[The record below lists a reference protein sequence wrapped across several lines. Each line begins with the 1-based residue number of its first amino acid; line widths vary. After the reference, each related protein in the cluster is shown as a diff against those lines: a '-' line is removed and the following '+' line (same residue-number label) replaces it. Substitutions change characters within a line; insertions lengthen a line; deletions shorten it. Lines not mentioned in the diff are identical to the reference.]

1 MNVSLPR
8 AALCLA
14 ALTASLGG
22 CRAVEDTARAAQ
34 AIAGGVAD
42 TTHTNVMGIAIVRNG
57 GFGTCTG
64 SLITPTLVLTARH
77 CVSPVTEGGV
87 LCTPAVVNGVRR
99 TETLSAEPYA
109 PVSFYVTPDAVIS
122 PRSRFTAV
130 AEVLTPP
137 DTTGAPLCGND
148 IALLRLARPVTDL
161 PLIRPRLDL
170 PPAAD
175 ETFTASGFGGTNATG
190 AGSGQRRM
198 RSELLVRHVGL
209 AEARGVMLLEESEWL
224 ADTGTCRGDS
234 GGPALDALGEV
245 FGVLSRGA
253 ATACDSPIYTRVDS
267 FNAWIR
273 AQAAYAAELSG
284 IAAPSWVTPQARPGA
299 LGDPCASAS
308 QCAESLTCL
317 PTGAARRCTV
327 TDCVSCPDGFLCDES
342 TLRCLR
348 DPSVPPP
355 AADAGAPAADV
366 PAAPPPGRARER
378 QRPARGP
385 HRGGDLDELRGRSRW
400 GLDGAPGLR
409 AARAPRPRGASSSPL
424 KRPPP
429 R

>member
-14 ALTASLGG
+14 ALTSALGG
-22 CRAVEDTARAAQ
+22 CRAVEDTARASQ
-34 AIAGGVAD
+34 AIAGGVSD

-99 TETLSAEPYA
+99 TETLSEEPYA

-122 PRSRFTAV
+122 QRSRFTAV

-148 IALLRLARPVTDL
+148 IALLRLARPVTDVA
-161 PLIRPRLDL
+161 LIRPRLDL
-170 PPAAD
+170 PPSTD
-175 ETFTASGFGGTNATG
+175 ETFTASGFGGTNAMG
-190 AGSGQRRM
+190 AGAGQRRM

-209 AEARGVMLLEESEWL
+209 AEARGVVLLEESEWL

-234 GGPALDALGEV
+234 GGPALDELGEV

-253 ATACDSPIYTRVDS
+253 ATACESPIYTRVDS

-273 AQAAYAAELSG
+273 EQAAYAAELSG
-284 IAAPSWVTPQARPGA
+284 IAAPAWVAPPQERGGT

-308 QCAESLTCL
+308 QCAESFTCL
-317 PTGAARRCTV
+317 STGTARECTV
-327 TDCVSCPDGFLCDES
+327 TDCVSCPDGFVCDET

-348 DPSVPPP
+348 DPTVAPPP
-355 AADAGAPAADV
+355 VDAGAPPADV
-366 PAAPPPGRARER
+366 PAAPTADVAAPVEAGPVAAPTAAATSTSCAVGRVGSTGGHPTLAVLALLGLAARR
-378 QRPARGP
+378 R
-385 HRGGDLDELRGRSRW
+385 RGR
-400 GLDGAPGLR
+400 
-409 AARAPRPRGASSSPL
+409 
-424 KRPPP
+424 
-429 R
+429 

>member
-14 ALTASLGG
+14 ALTSALGG
-22 CRAVEDTARAAQ
+22 CRAVEDTARASQ

-99 TETLSAEPYA
+99 AATVSEEPYA

-122 PRSRFTAV
+122 PRSRFTGV

-170 PPAAD
+170 APSTD
-175 ETFTASGFGGTNATG
+175 ETFTASGFGGTNAMG

-209 AEARGVMLLEESEWL
+209 AEARGVVLLEESEWL

-234 GGPALDALGEV
+234 GGPALDEVGEV

-253 ATACDSPIYTRVDS
+253 ANACESPVYTRVDS

-273 AQAAYAAELSG
+273 EQAAYAAELSG
-284 IAAPSWVTPQARPGA
+284 IAAPSWVTPPQERPGT

-308 QCAESLTCL
+308 QCGESFTCL
-317 PTGAARRCTV
+317 PTGPARECTV
-327 TDCVSCPDGFLCDES
+327 TDCVSCPDGFLCDETS
-342 TLRCLR
+342 LRCLR
-348 DPSVPPP
+348 DPSVAPPPVDAGPPP
-355 AADAGAPAADV
+355 AADVPLAPPSDVAATDGGAPPTAAATSTSCAV
-366 PAAPPPGRARER
+366 GRVGAAGG
-378 QRPARGP
+378 RPAFALLALLG
-385 HRGGDLDELRGRSRW
+385 LAGRR
-400 GLDGAPGLR
+400 R
-409 AARAPRPRGASSSPL
+409 RR
-424 KRPPP
+424 
-429 R
+429 